1 MAHILF
7 VHRHGPGQFLH
18 LAPYLA
24 EQGHDVAMLC
34 ERHERRLPKVELIE
48 HRPAGANAA
57 GETSVDYQTR
67 LGARAAEA
75 MEHFGRRRDAPDL
88 IFGHAGWGSLLHA
101 RDVFPAASLVAYCE
115 HYYRPK
121 GADIGFDP
129 AQRVGRE
136 DVKRLQTRNFAQVTT
151 LLSADAGVS
160 PTRWQKAGY
169 PDALRQKIGVIHEG
183 IDTEF
188 CRPDADGRF
197 TLPDGQVLRAG
208 DRVVTY
214 ASRHLEPYRGFPQF
228 MRAAAQLARKD
239 RLVTFVVAGAD
250 GTAYGADPG
259 NGRTWREV
267 MVEETGIDPSRIHF
281 VGTLSH
287 ERLIQLFQ
295 VSAAHVYL
303 TYPFV
308 LSWSMLEAMAAGV
321 HLIGSDTAPVTEFV
335 EHGRN
340 GHLVPF
346 FDVEALVAAL
356 GEVLE
361 ARPSARLI
369 RRNARDTVMRQ
380 LGRAACLRRQSDL
393 IGELLGAPK
402 IWK

>member
-1 MAHILF
+1 
-7 VHRHGPGQFLH
+7 VR
-18 LAPYLA
+18 
-24 EQGHDVAMLC
+24 
-34 ERHERRLPKVELIE
+34 
-48 HRPAGANAA
+48 
-57 GETSVDYQTR
+57 
-67 LGARAAEA
+67 
-75 MEHFGRRRDAPDL
+75 
-88 IFGHAGWGSLLHA
+88 
-101 RDVFPAASLVAYCE
+101 
-115 HYYRPK
+115 
-121 GADIGFDP
+121 
-129 AQRVGRE
+129 
-136 DVKRLQTRNFAQVTT
+136 RLQTRNFAQVTT
-151 LLSADAGVS
+151 MLSADAGIS

-169 PDALRQKIGVIHEG
+169 PDALRQKIGIIHEG

-188 CRPDADGRF
+188 CRPDADARF

-214 ASRHLEPYRGFPQF
+214 AARHLEPYRGFVQF
-228 MRAAAQLARKD
+228 MRAAAELARRD
-239 RLVTFVVAGAD
+239 RLATFVVAGAD
-250 GTAYGADPG
+250 GTAYGTDPG

-287 ERLIQLFQ
+287 DRLIQLFQ
-295 VSAAHVYL
+295 VSAVHVYL

-321 HLIGSDTAPVTEFV
+321 YLVGSDTAPVTEFV

-346 FDVEALVAAL
+346 FDVEALAAAL
-356 GEVLE
+356 GEALE
-361 ARPSARLI
+361 ARPSSRLI

-380 LGRAACLRRQSDL
+380 VGLAACLRRQADL

>member
-24 EQGHDVAMLC
+24 ELGHDVTMLC
-34 ERHERRLPKVELIE
+34 ERHDRRLAKVEQIE

-75 MEHFGRRRDAPDL
+75 MEQFGRRRDAPDL

-101 RDVFPAASLVAYCE
+101 REVFPSASVLAYCE

-121 GADIGFDP
+121 GADLGFDP
-129 AQRVGRE
+129 SQRVTRE
-136 DVKRLQTRNFAQVTT
+136 EVRRLQTRNFAQVTT
-151 LLSADAGVS
+151 MLSADAGIS

-188 CRPDADGRF
+188 CRPDPDGRF
-197 TLPDGQVLRAG
+197 TLPNGQVLRAG

-228 MRAAAQLARKD
+228 MRAAARLAKRD
-239 RLVTFVVAGAD
+239 RLATFVVAGAD
-250 GTAYGADPG
+250 GTAYGTGPS

-267 MVEETGIDPSRIHF
+267 MVEETGIDPARIHF

-287 ERLIQLFQ
+287 DKLIQLFQ

-321 HLIGSDTAPVTEFV
+321 HLVGSDTAPVSEFV

-340 GHLVPF
+340 GQLVPF
-346 FDVEALVAAL
+346 FDVDALAATIE
-356 GEVLE
+356 EVLE
-361 ARPSARLI
+361 ARPSSRLI

-380 LGRAACLRRQSDL
+380 LSLPTCLRRQSDL
-393 IGELLGAPK
+393 IGEMLGGPK